1 MWNSLFLL
9 VLTCLIVE
17 YGMFLVDSK
26 FVQGTDLQTT
36 LWLLNFLGFEK
47 VKPGEKLLSQIHGYA
62 LLILLLSIEKHCIEY
77 CESRRPLRKSYHWDT
92 AFQVWV
98 SFRVIVE
105 EAVVLCV
112 LVSAFN
118 TLTVASLMY
127 VAGVMVTMI
136 CPTSLW
142 RLRVISWVVFVVMT
156 GEYGVMLSNLGTQVS
171 PSPVQPS
178 PFPIPWYPSISW
190 EHPQDD
196 PTFLGLGTSQAQLF
210 RLSETFLISL
220 LSLCYFEYLADKQS
234 WLCDVT
240 DVDLI
245 SPPPRKP
252 INRKLK
258 TALYNS
264 AHFFMLILILV
275 FISQSTGL
283 TSLVY
288 TLIVL
293 ALLLKANDLVRGE
306 DRWNSYI
313 QILTRYFQPILLV
326 DLAMLIAY
334 QAPYVFEHV
343 NSGVSWQ
350 AAIGLVRL
358 WRAGGSSD
366 PVNPKTNYLWVL
378 FKVFTFSFLRLM
390 VRMFTNEDF
399 VVFMGAY
406 RQEIWAKSSSI
417 RLELAQNFN
426 DQRLQKS
433 ASFRDRKQLLDRKL
447 GKLDTLVRS
456 WNRMYFSPEH
466 AEALARMTGT
476 NRSYIRSIQDSALPF
491 SQKLIRFLLKGVN
504 QFLFQDFIRKLVL
517 KSGSSAVGEV
527 QYRLRCKD
535 WGYLFLYILFSSSE
549 SLCYFFFFLNH
560 FTYASLES
568 VFFPISVL
576 W

>member
-1 MWNSLFLL
+1 MWNLLFLL
-9 VLTCLIVE
+9 VLVCLTVE
-17 YGMFLVDSK
+17 YGVFLVDPK
-26 FVQGTDLQTT
+26 FLQGRDLQTT
-36 LWLLNFLGFEK
+36 LWVLNFLGFAQ
-47 VKPGEKLLSQIHGYA
+47 VQSGEKLLGQIYGYA
-62 LLILLLSIEKHCIEY
+62 VLLLLLSIEKHCIEY
-77 CESRRPLRKSYHWDT
+77 CESRRHLLKSYHWDT
-92 AFQVWV
+92 SFQVWV

-118 TLTVASLMY
+118 TLTVASLLY
-127 VAGVMVTMI
+127 VAAVIVTML

-142 RLRVISWVVFVVMT
+142 RLRVISWVVFLVMT
-156 GEYGVMLSNLGTQVS
+156 GEYGVMLSNLGSQVA
-171 PSPVQPS
+171 PSPVQS
-178 PFPIPWYPSISW
+178 APFSIPWYPTMTW

-196 PTFLGLGTSQAQLF
+196 PTFLGLGTSQEQLF
-210 RLSETFLISL
+210 RLSESFMISL

-252 INRKLK
+252 ISRKLK

-288 TLIVL
+288 CLIVL

-313 QILTRYFQPILLV
+313 RILTRYFQPILLV
-326 DLAMLIAY
+326 DLAMLITY
-334 QAPYVFEHV
+334 QAPYVFEHM

-358 WRAGGSSD
+358 WRAGGGSE

-399 VVFMGAY
+399 VVFMQTY

-417 RLELAQNFN
+417 RLELAQSFN

-433 ASFRDRKQLLDRKL
+433 ASFRDRKQILDRKL
-447 GKLDTLVRS
+447 FKLDTLVRS

-466 AEALARMTGT
+466 AEALTRITGS

-504 QFLFQDFIRKLVL
+504 RFLFQEFVDKLAL

-535 WGYLFLYILFSSSE
+535 WGYLLLYILFSSSE

-568 VFFPISVL
+568 VFFPISVI